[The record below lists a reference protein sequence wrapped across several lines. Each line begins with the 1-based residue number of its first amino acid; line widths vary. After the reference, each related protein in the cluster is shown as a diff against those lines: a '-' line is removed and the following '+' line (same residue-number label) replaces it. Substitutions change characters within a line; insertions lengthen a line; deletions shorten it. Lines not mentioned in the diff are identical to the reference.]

1 MRLHYYYTTST
12 PYLGVHHHHHQ
23 YGHGFGSIF
32 ARLFSKV
39 AAKTAAKT
47 ALTAAKVA
55 GRKVLKVAA
64 KQGTRLAKEV
74 AKKGLEEAK
83 AIGKDLAVQGI
94 NTLSETAINK
104 GIPADLV
111 HNVSNIAQE
120 GAHTAVDRLGAV
132 ADKRINKNSTRI
144 DDRIREPVSSG
155 KKISQASTILVAP
168 KRAPVGGSRIQNHRR
183 RQQQQQHRKRKRK
196 IYSHP
201 QSPSKRAKF
210 SLQNF
215 IDEA

>member
-1 MRLHYYYTTST
+1 MRLHYYTSST
-12 PYLGVHHHHHQ
+12 PHPFYFGVHH
-23 YGHGFGSIF
+23 GHCFGSIF

-39 AAKTAAKT
+39 AAKTVAKT

-83 AIGKDLAVQGI
+83 TIGKDLAVQGI
-94 NTLSETAINK
+94 NALSETAINK

-111 HNVSNIAQE
+111 HNVSNIARE
-120 GAHTAVDRLGAV
+120 GVHRAADRISTV
-132 ADKRINKNSTRI
+132 ADKRINKIAT
-144 DDRIREPVSSG
+144 PVSSG

-168 KRAPVGGSRIQNHRR
+168 KRAPVGGSKIQNHRR
-183 RQQQQQHRKRKRK
+183 RQQQHRKRKRK

>member
-1 MRLHYYYTTST
+1 MRLHYYYHTTST
-12 PYLGVHHHHHQ
+12 SYLGVHHH
-23 YGHGFGSIF
+23 YGHGFGSVF

-64 KQGTRLAKEV
+64 KQGTRLTKEV

-83 AIGKDLAVQGI
+83 ELAVQGI

-155 KKISQASTILVAP
+155 KKISQASTIFAAP
-168 KRAPVGGSRIQNHRR
+168 KSAPVGGSRIQNHRR
-183 RQQQQQHRKRKRK
+183 RQQQQQQQHRKRKRK

>member
-1 MRLHYYYTTST
+1 MRLHYYYYTAST
-12 PYLGVHHHHHQ
+12 PYLGVHHHHP

-55 GRKVLKVAA
+55 GRKVLKVAV
-64 KQGTRLAKEV
+64 KQGTQLAKEV

-83 AIGKDLAVQGI
+83 TLGKDLAVQGI
-94 NTLSETAINK
+94 NALGETAINK

-120 GAHTAVDRLGAV
+120 GAHTAVDRLGTK
-132 ADKRINKNSTRI
+132 ADKRIDKIATR
-144 DDRIREPVSSG
+144 PVSSG
-155 KKISQASTILVAP
+155 KRISQASSIHVAP
-168 KRAPVGGSRIQNHRR
+168 TSVPIGGSKIQNHRR
-183 RQQQQQHRKRKRK
+183 RQQQQHRKRKRQ
-196 IYSHP
+196 IYSNP
-201 QSPSKRAKF
+201 QSTSKGAKF
-210 SLQNF
+210 SLIND
-215 IDEA
+215 IEEA